1 VTRRRR
7 WPAAVWLVA
16 ALLGAAVP
24 PAASQVLVGM
34 LAGGALSS
42 EKFNIGFDIGVNFS
56 TLTGMGD
63 ASRYS
68 GPLFGLFADWR
79 FSDKLHFTGGL
90 IPLSYRGATELAPV
104 LLGDPTLDSL
114 TSGGTMSRSMS
125 TIDVPLILKFAPK
138 RDTGPRV
145 GVGPQFSFV
154 LGASDRYSAES
165 PAGAGV
171 IVEEDIGDQLTNIDA
186 GIAFDLEW
194 RWSLLAI
201 GVRYFYGMTDLVRDN
216 PGDAVYSRVLAG
228 SGRIPLGRKPPSKK

>member
-7 WPAAVWLVA
+7 RPAAVWLVA

-114 TSGGTMSRSMS
+114 TSGGTMSRTMT
-125 TIDVPLILKFAPK
+125 TIDVPLILKFAPR

-154 LGASDRYSAES
+154 LGASDRYIAES

-216 PGDAVYSRVLAG
+216 PGDPVYSRVLAG

>member
-7 WPAAVWLVA
+7 RPAAVGLVA
-16 ALLGAAVP
+16 VLIGAAVP

-42 EKFNIGFDIGVNFS
+42 EKFNIGFDIGMNFS

-63 ASRYS
+63 ASRYN

-79 FSDKLHFTGGL
+79 FSEKLHFTGGL
-90 IPLSYRGATELAPV
+90 IPLSYRGANELVPV
-104 LLGDPTLDSL
+104 LLGDPTIDSL

-145 GVGPQFSFV
+145 GVGCQFV
-154 LGASDRYSAES
+154 LSQRRYTAES
-165 PAGAGV
+165 PAGAGPTGRRHRRPAKN
-171 IVEEDIGDQLTNIDA
+171 IGR
-186 GIAFDLEW
+186 IAFDVEW
-194 RWSLLAI
+194 RWDRSPSACYI
-201 GVRYFYGMTDLVRDN
+201 TTDD
-216 PGDAVYSRVLAG
+216 
-228 SGRIPLGRKPPSKK
+228 